1 MKLQVLSMT
10 GEMAGEVEAPKAFSE
25 KVRKDLI
32 IRAVRSEL
40 SKTFQPKAPLK
51 VAGLQTSAEYIG
63 VKDAYRTMKNRGTSR
78 LPHEKFP
85 KGRYGRVRMVP
96 FAVTGRRAHPPKVEK
111 ILVEKMNKKEYRK
124 ALDSAIAAS
133 ANAELVRLRTGG
145 EYKVPYV
152 VVDDVESLKKTK
164 DVIKMLE
171 SLGLLK
177 EVEKSERSRKRITG
191 VRKKRLARAYK
202 VRKSVLFVVSKECSL
217 LNSAASIAGA
227 KAVKVED
234 LKVSDLAP
242 GGLPGRL
249 VVWSKGAIS
258 KLGELNA
265 NN

>member
-1 MKLQVLSMT
+1 MKIQVLSMT
-10 GEMAGEVEAPKAFSE
+10 GEKAGELDAPKAFSE
-25 KVRKDLI
+25 KVRRDLI

-40 SKTFQPKAPLK
+40 SKKFQPKAPLK

-63 VKDAYRTMKNRGTSR
+63 VKDAYRTMKNRGTQR

-85 KGRYGRVRMVP
+85 KGRYGRVRMLP

-111 ILVEKMNKKEYRK
+111 VLVEKMNRKEYLK
-124 ALDSAIAAS
+124 ALNSAIAAS
-133 ANAELVRLRTGG
+133 ASADVVKMRTGG
-145 EYKVPYV
+145 DYKVPYV
-152 VVDDVESLKKTK
+152 VVDEAESLKKTK
-164 DVIKMLE
+164 DVVKLLE

-177 EVEKSERSRKRITG
+177 DVEKSERSRKRITG

-202 VRKSVLFVVSKECSL
+202 VRKSILFVVSKDCSL

-234 LKVSDLAP
+234 LKVNDLAP

-249 VVWSKGAIS
+249 VVWSKGAVT